1 MTGDAETEL
10 RVSHERKRAEDWALV
25 LVAEGMHPSIRRAPG
40 GFGLY
45 VPGHQA
51 ARATRALESY
61 EVENPAETQTC
72 EQQEGEEGEA
82 GEVHRLAGFAVAAAP
97 LAFLQVT
104 GPRDPAVHWFAS
116 GSADAQRMLAGE
128 LERAVTALCLH
139 ADLGHALGNA
149 IFGALFFSAVFRGF
163 GVGVGVALI
172 LAAGAAGNLANALLQ
187 APHHISVGA
196 PTAVF
201 GAVGLLCG
209 RAAAR
214 RLRRAR
220 AGLRAWVPLAAGV
233 ALIAMLGTSQRSDLW
248 AHLLGFAAGGFLGI
262 PAALALPR
270 RGGPLVQC
278 LAGGA
283 ALGALLYCWKLALA

>member
-10 RVSHERKRAEDWALV
+10 RVSHERKRTEDWALV
-25 LVAEGMHPSIRRAPG
+25 LVAEGMRPRIRRQPD

-45 VPGHQA
+45 VPSHEA
-51 ARATRALESY
+51 ARASRALETY
-61 EVENPAETQTC
+61 EAENRTEDRTLEP
-72 EQQEGEEGEA
+72 EQA
-82 GEVHRLAGFAVAAAP
+82 GAGDVHRLTGLGVAAAL
-97 LAFLQVT
+97 LAFFRVT
-104 GPRDPAVHWFAS
+104 GPRNPTVDWFAS
-116 GSADAQRMLAGE
+116 GSADAERMLAGE

-139 ADLGHALGNA
+139 ADWGHALGNA
-149 IFGALFFSAVFRGF
+149 IFGALFFGAVFRGF
-163 GVGVGVALI
+163 GVGVGAALI
-172 LAAGAAGNLANALLQ
+172 LTAGAAGNLANALLQ

-196 PTAVF
+196 STAVF

-209 RAAAR
+209 QAAAR

-262 PAALALPR
+262 PAGLALPR
-270 RGGPLVQC
+270 RARPLVQC
-278 LAGGA
+278 LAVTA
-283 ALGALLYCWKLALA
+283 TLGALLYCWKLALA